1 MKKPFFSVPRTLI
14 LHALTTFLIGVGCVW
29 PLSLSLGLTAPL
41 EECVVCCGAVTL
53 LFALLDCLP
62 RLRALA
68 YPLLLLAIGG
78 SALSLRGQ
86 FSAVGA
92 ALTLMVHGQPLAL
105 AAYSQEL
112 SLLLSL
118 VFTGIGASLSRSE
131 QAFFPLALLEIALLF
146 IVSFLGAQIGAA
158 SLLPLILALLLSGR
172 APGVR
177 ARRIVPLC
185 AAILAATA
193 LLMPL
198 SAQVSPE
205 LNQLAQ
211 RVRRMLD
218 DYLFFTDARTTFSLS
233 ATGYQPLGVSQL
245 GGPANP
251 EDTPVMQ
258 VRTSGRTL
266 LRGTIKN
273 EYDGHAWADST
284 SGRRYLYVNPRFY
297 ALRRD
302 LFDQKR
308 PSDAI
313 RAQLPAEETITV
325 LMRADAASTL
335 YLTQRFSALS
345 GHDIVPYF
353 SPASEVFGTRS
364 LAFGDSYTFTGLRL
378 SGDTPGIREA
388 VLAAA
393 HHSDAYADTVR
404 ADYLALPDGVETDV
418 YALAGQITQD
428 AQTDFDRAAA
438 LCAYLR
444 SAYPYTLAQNV
455 PPAGRDFVS
464 WFLLDERQGYCT
476 SFATAMAVM
485 ARMVGLP
492 ARYIEGYA
500 AVPDSDSVARVTQ
513 QQAHAWVEI
522 YFSGFGWLPFDP
534 TPGTNDAGG
543 TRPSDDPEG
552 DSPTPS
558 PSPSPSPTATP
569 TPSPSPTAT
578 PTPSPSPAPDASPSP
593 TPSPSPEPDITPTPE
608 PDAPSDTPT
617 PTPPP
622 SDDEPPRDPPHRL
635 WPLLLLL
642 LLALLAALRLYLC
655 APAQVAGRQKNAND
669 ALLVWYR
676 AAEDALLCMGI
687 APLPGEAPAS
697 FLWRAQGELHDAVKL
712 TGLGKALCVAQY
724 SGRTLKRT
732 QPERAQKVY
741 AALFAQMTPRQKLR
755 LFARRFIRG
764 IRL

>member
-1 MKKPFFSVPRTLI
+1 MKKSFFSVPRTLP

-41 EECVVCCGAVTL
+41 SLCLTACGAVTL
-53 LFALLDCLP
+53 LFALLDCMP

-345 GHDIVPYF
+345 GHEIVPYF

-404 ADYLALPDGVETDV
+404 ADYLALPDGIETGV

-543 TRPSDDPEG
+543 TLPSDDPEG
-552 DSPTPS
+552 DS
-558 PSPSPSPTATP
+558 P

-593 TPSPSPEPDITPTPE
+593 TPSPSPEPDSTPTPE

-622 SDDEPPRDPPHRL
+622 SNDEPPRDPPHRL

-642 LLALLAALRLYLC
+642 LLAFLAALRLYLC
-655 APAQVAGRQKNAND
+655 APAQVARRQKNAND

-724 SGRTLKRT
+724 SGRALKRT

-741 AALFAQMTPRQKLR
+741 AALFAQMTLRQKLR

>member
-1 MKKPFFSVPRTLI
+1 MKKSFFSVPRTLP

-41 EECVVCCGAVTL
+41 SLCLTACGAVTL
-53 LFALLDCLP
+53 LFALLDCMP

-345 GHDIVPYF
+345 GHEIVPYF

-404 ADYLALPDGVETDV
+404 ADYLALPDGVETGV

-428 AQTDFDRAAA
+428 AQTDFDRAVA

-534 TPGTNDAGG
+534 TPGTNDADG
-543 TRPSDDPEG
+543 TLPSDDPEG

-558 PSPSPSPTATP
+558 PSPTATP
-569 TPSPSPTAT
+569 T
-578 PTPSPSPAPDASPSP
+578 PSPAPDASPSP
-593 TPSPSPEPDITPTPE
+593 TPSPSPEPDSTPTPE
-608 PDAPSDTPT
+608 PDTPSDTPT

-622 SDDEPPRDPPHRL
+622 SDDEPPRDPPHWL

-724 SGRTLKRT
+724 SGRALKRT

>member
-1 MKKPFFSVPRTLI
+1 MKKSFFSVPRTLP

-41 EECVVCCGAVTL
+41 SLCLTACGAVTL
-53 LFALLDCLP
+53 LFALLDCIP

-172 APGVR
+172 VPGVR

-313 RAQLPAEETITV
+313 RAQLPAGETIAV

-345 GHDIVPYF
+345 GHEIVPYF

-404 ADYLALPDGVETDV
+404 ADYLALPDGVETGV

-464 WFLLDERQGYCT
+464 WFLLDEQQGYCT

-543 TRPSDDPEG
+543 TLPSDDPEG

-558 PSPSPSPTATP
+558 PSPTATP
-569 TPSPSPTAT
+569 T
-578 PTPSPSPAPDASPSP
+578 PSPAPDASPSP
-593 TPSPSPEPDITPTPE
+593 TPSPSPEPDSTPTPE
-608 PDAPSDTPT
+608 PDTPSDTPT

-622 SDDEPPRDPPHRL
+622 SDNEPPRDPPHRL

>member
-1 MKKPFFSVPRTLI
+1 MKKSFFSVPRTLP

-41 EECVVCCGAVTL
+41 SLCLTACGAVTL
-53 LFALLDCLP
+53 LFALLDCMP

-185 AAILAATA
+185 AAILVATA

-313 RAQLPAEETITV
+313 RAQLPAGETITV

-345 GHDIVPYF
+345 GHEIVPYF

-404 ADYLALPDGVETDV
+404 ADYLALPDGVETGV

-464 WFLLDERQGYCT
+464 WFLLDEQQGYCT

-543 TRPSDDPEG
+543 MLPSDDPEG

-558 PSPSPSPTATP
+558 PSPTATP
-569 TPSPSPTAT
+569 T
-578 PTPSPSPAPDASPSP
+578 PSPAPDASPSP
-593 TPSPSPEPDITPTPE
+593 TPSPSPEPDSTPTPE
-608 PDAPSDTPT
+608 PDTPSDTPT

-642 LLALLAALRLYLC
+642 LFALLAALRLYLC

-724 SGRTLKRT
+724 SGRALKHT

>member
-1 MKKPFFSVPRTLI
+1 MKKSFFSVPRTLL

-41 EECVVCCGAVTL
+41 SLCLTACGAVTL
-53 LFALLDCLP
+53 LFALLDCMP

-105 AAYSQEL
+105 AAYSQAL

-158 SLLPLILALLLSGR
+158 SLLPLILALLLSGH

-258 VRTSGRTL
+258 VRTSGRAL

-313 RAQLPAEETITV
+313 RAQLPAGETITV

-404 ADYLALPDGVETDV
+404 ADYLALPDGVETGV

-522 YFSGFGWLPFDP
+522 YFAGFGWLPFDP

-543 TRPSDDPEG
+543 TLPADDPEG

-558 PSPSPSPTATP
+558 PSPTATP
-569 TPSPSPTAT
+569 TS
-578 PTPSPSPAPDASPSP
+578 SPSPAPDASPSP
-593 TPSPSPEPDITPTPE
+593 TPTPSPEPDSTPTPE

-622 SDDEPPRDPPHRL
+622 SDDEPPRDPPHWL

-642 LLALLAALRLYLC
+642 LLVLLAALRLYLC

-697 FLWRAQGELHDAVKL
+697 FLWRAQSELHDAVKL

-741 AALFAQMTPRQKLR
+741 AALCAQMTLRQKLR

>member
-1 MKKPFFSVPRTLI
+1 MKKSFFSVPRTLP

-41 EECVVCCGAVTL
+41 SLCLTACGAVTL

-313 RAQLPAEETITV
+313 RAQLPAGETITV

-345 GHDIVPYF
+345 GHEIVPYF

-393 HHSDAYADTVR
+393 HHSDTYADTVR
-404 ADYLALPDGVETDV
+404 ADYLALPDGVETGV
-418 YALAGQITQD
+418 YTLAGQITQD

-464 WFLLDERQGYCT
+464 WFLLDEQQGYCT

-543 TRPSDDPEG
+543 TLPSDDPEG
-552 DSPTPS
+552 DS
-558 PSPSPSPTATP
+558 P

-578 PTPSPSPAPDASPSP
+578 PTPSPSPALDASPSP
-593 TPSPSPEPDITPTPE
+593 TPSPSPEPDSTPTPE
-608 PDAPSDTPT
+608 PDTPSDTPT

-741 AALFAQMTPRQKLR
+741 AALFAQMTLRQKLR

>member
-1 MKKPFFSVPRTLI
+1 MKKSFFSVPRTLP
-14 LHALTTFLIGVGCVW
+14 LHALTTFLIGMGCVW

-41 EECVVCCGAVTL
+41 SLCLTACGAVTL
-53 LFALLDCLP
+53 LFALLDCMP

-198 SAQVSPE
+198 SGQVSPE

-313 RAQLPAEETITV
+313 RAQLPAGETITV

-345 GHDIVPYF
+345 GHEIVPYF

-404 ADYLALPDGVETDV
+404 ADYLALPDGVETGV

-464 WFLLDERQGYCT
+464 WFLLDEQQGYCT

-543 TRPSDDPEG
+543 MLPSDDPEG

-558 PSPSPSPTATP
+558 PSPTATP
-569 TPSPSPTAT
+569 T
-578 PTPSPSPAPDASPSP
+578 PSPAPDASPSP
-593 TPSPSPEPDITPTPE
+593 TPSPSPEPDSTPTPE
-608 PDAPSDTPT
+608 PDTPSDTPT

-642 LLALLAALRLYLC
+642 LFALLAALRLYLC

-724 SGRTLKRT
+724 SGRALKRT

>member
-1 MKKPFFSVPRTLI
+1 MKKSFFSVPRTLP

-41 EECVVCCGAVTL
+41 SLCLTACGAVTL
-53 LFALLDCLP
+53 LFALLDCMP

-313 RAQLPAEETITV
+313 RAQLPAGETITV

-345 GHDIVPYF
+345 GHEIVPYF

-404 ADYLALPDGVETDV
+404 ADYLALPDGVETGV

-464 WFLLDERQGYCT
+464 WFLLDEQQGYCT

-543 TRPSDDPEG
+543 MLPSDDPEG

-558 PSPSPSPTATP
+558 PSPTATP
-569 TPSPSPTAT
+569 T
-578 PTPSPSPAPDASPSP
+578 PSPAPDASPSP
-593 TPSPSPEPDITPTPE
+593 TPSPSPEPDSTPTPE
-608 PDAPSDTPT
+608 PDTPSDTPT

-642 LLALLAALRLYLC
+642 LFALLAALRLYLC

-724 SGRTLKRT
+724 SGRALKRT

>member
-1 MKKPFFSVPRTLI
+1 MKKSFFSVPRTLP

-41 EECVVCCGAVTL
+41 SLCLTACGAVTL
-53 LFALLDCLP
+53 LFALLDCMP

-68 YPLLLLAIGG
+68 YPLLLLAICG

-313 RAQLPAEETITV
+313 RAQLPAGETITV

-345 GHDIVPYF
+345 GHEIVPYF

-378 SGDTPGIREA
+378 SSDTPGIREA

-404 ADYLALPDGVETDV
+404 ADYLALPDGVETGV

-444 SAYPYTLAQNV
+444 SAYPYTLAQNM

-500 AVPDSDSVARVTQ
+500 AVPDSDSVAHVTQ

-543 TRPSDDPEG
+543 TLPSDDPEG
-552 DSPTPS
+552 DS
-558 PSPSPSPTATP
+558 P

-593 TPSPSPEPDITPTPE
+593 TPSPSPEPDT
-608 PDAPSDTPT
+608 PSDTPT

-622 SDDEPPRDPPHRL
+622 SNDEPPRDPPHRL

>member
-1 MKKPFFSVPRTLI
+1 MKKSFFSVPRTLP

-41 EECVVCCGAVTL
+41 SLCLTACGAVTL
-53 LFALLDCLP
+53 LFALLDCMP

-345 GHDIVPYF
+345 GHEIVPYF

-404 ADYLALPDGVETDV
+404 ADYLALPDGVETGV

-428 AQTDFDRAAA
+428 AQTDFDRAVA

-534 TPGTNDAGG
+534 TPGTNDADG
-543 TRPSDDPEG
+543 TLPSDDPEG

-558 PSPSPSPTATP
+558 PSPTATP
-569 TPSPSPTAT
+569 T
-578 PTPSPSPAPDASPSP
+578 PSPAPDASPSP
-593 TPSPSPEPDITPTPE
+593 TPSPSPEPDSTPTPE
-608 PDAPSDTPT
+608 PDTPSDTPT

-724 SGRTLKRT
+724 SGRALKRT

>member
-1 MKKPFFSVPRTLI
+1 MKKSFFSVPRTLP

-41 EECVVCCGAVTL
+41 SLCLTACGAVTL
-53 LFALLDCLP
+53 LFALLDCMP

-273 EYDGHAWADST
+273 EYDGHAWTDST

-313 RAQLPAEETITV
+313 RAQLPAGETITV

-345 GHDIVPYF
+345 GHEIVPYF

-404 ADYLALPDGVETDV
+404 ADYLALPDGVETGV
-418 YALAGQITQD
+418 YTLAGQITQD

-464 WFLLDERQGYCT
+464 WFLLDEQQGYCT

-543 TRPSDDPEG
+543 TLPSDDPEG
-552 DSPTPS
+552 DS
-558 PSPSPSPTATP
+558 P

-593 TPSPSPEPDITPTPE
+593 TPSPSPEPDSTPTPE
-608 PDAPSDTPT
+608 PDTPSDTPT

>member
-1 MKKPFFSVPRTLI
+1 MKKSFFSVPRTLP
-14 LHALTTFLIGVGCVW
+14 LHALTTFLIGMGCVW

-41 EECVVCCGAVTL
+41 SLCLTACGAVTL
-53 LFALLDCLP
+53 LFALLDCMP

-198 SAQVSPE
+198 SGQVSPE

-313 RAQLPAEETITV
+313 RAQLPAGETITV

-464 WFLLDERQGYCT
+464 WFLLDEQQGYCT

-543 TRPSDDPEG
+543 TLPSDDPEG
-552 DSPTPS
+552 DS
-558 PSPSPSPTATP
+558 P

-593 TPSPSPEPDITPTPE
+593 TPSPSPEPDSTPTPE
-608 PDAPSDTPT
+608 PDAPSDTPS

-642 LLALLAALRLYLC
+642 LFALLAALRLYLC

-712 TGLGKALCVAQY
+712 TGLGRALCVAQY
-724 SGRTLKRT
+724 SGRALKRT

>member
-1 MKKPFFSVPRTLI
+1 MKKSFFSVPRTLP

-41 EECVVCCGAVTL
+41 SLCLTACGAVTL
-53 LFALLDCLP
+53 LFALLDCMP

-185 AAILAATA
+185 AAILAVTA

-313 RAQLPAEETITV
+313 RAQFPAGETITV

-345 GHDIVPYF
+345 GHEIVPYF

-444 SAYPYTLAQNV
+444 SAYPYTLAQTV

-464 WFLLDERQGYCT
+464 WFLLDEQQGYCT

-543 TRPSDDPEG
+543 MLPSDDPEG

-558 PSPSPSPTATP
+558 PSPTATP
-569 TPSPSPTAT
+569 T
-578 PTPSPSPAPDASPSP
+578 PSPAPDASPSP
-593 TPSPSPEPDITPTPE
+593 TPSPSPEPDSTPTPE
-608 PDAPSDTPT
+608 PDTPSDTPT

-642 LLALLAALRLYLC
+642 LFALLAALRLYLC

-724 SGRTLKRT
+724 SGRALKRT

>member
-1 MKKPFFSVPRTLI
+1 MKKSFFSVPRTLP

-41 EECVVCCGAVTL
+41 SLCLTACGAVTL
-53 LFALLDCLP
+53 LFALLDCMP

-92 ALTLMVHGQPLAL
+92 ALTLMVHGQPIAL

-185 AAILAATA
+185 AAILAVTA

-313 RAQLPAEETITV
+313 RAQLPSGETITV

-345 GHDIVPYF
+345 GHEIVPYF

-404 ADYLALPDGVETDV
+404 ADYLTLPDGVETGV

-543 TRPSDDPEG
+543 TLRFAHAFPLADGHADAFPLACAGRIAQPHAIPFARTGQHPHARAGRALRYPDPN
-552 DSPTPS
+552 P
-558 PSPSPSPTATP
+558 A
-569 TPSPSPTAT
+569 AKRRRAAAR
-578 PTPSPSPAPDASPSP
+578 PAPPA
-593 TPSPSPEPDITPTPE
+593 
-608 PDAPSDTPT
+608 
-617 PTPPP
+617 
-622 SDDEPPRDPPHRL
+622 
-635 WPLLLLL
+635 
-642 LLALLAALRLYLC
+642 LAAAASAAPRASGRAEAVSLR
-655 APAQVAGRQKNAND
+655 PRAGR
-669 ALLVWYR
+669 R
-676 AAEDALLCMGI
+676 AAEKRQRRAAGVVSRRGGRAAVHGHRAPARRGARLVPLARAGRTARRGEADRTGQGALRRAIQRPRTQAHPAGTRAEGLRR
-687 APLPGEAPAS
+687 AFRANDPAAEAPA
-697 FLWRAQGELHDAVKL
+697 LR
-712 TGLGKALCVAQY
+712 
-724 SGRTLKRT
+724 
-732 QPERAQKVY
+732 
-741 AALFAQMTPRQKLR
+741 AALHPWDSAVRCLQF
-755 LFARRFIRG
+755 RR
-764 IRL
+764 

>member
-1 MKKPFFSVPRTLI
+1 MKKSFFSVPRTLP

-41 EECVVCCGAVTL
+41 SLCLTACGAVTL
-53 LFALLDCLP
+53 LFALLDCMP

-78 SALSLRGQ
+78 AALSLRGQ

-251 EDTPVMQ
+251 DDTPVMQ

-464 WFLLDERQGYCT
+464 WFLLDEQQGYCT

-543 TRPSDDPEG
+543 TLPSDDPEG

-558 PSPSPSPTATP
+558 PSPTATP
-569 TPSPSPTAT
+569 T
-578 PTPSPSPAPDASPSP
+578 PSPAPDASPSP
-593 TPSPSPEPDITPTPE
+593 TPSPSPEPDSTPTPE
-608 PDAPSDTPT
+608 PDTPSDTPT

>member
-1 MKKPFFSVPRTLI
+1 MKKSFFSVPRTLP

-41 EECVVCCGAVTL
+41 SLCLTACGAVTL
-53 LFALLDCLP
+53 LFALLDCMP

-198 SAQVSPE
+198 SEQVSPE

-345 GHDIVPYF
+345 GHEIVPYF

-404 ADYLALPDGVETDV
+404 ADYLALPDGVETGV

-464 WFLLDERQGYCT
+464 WFLLDEQQGYCT

-543 TRPSDDPEG
+543 TLPSDDPEG
-552 DSPTPS
+552 DS
-558 PSPSPSPTATP
+558 P

-593 TPSPSPEPDITPTPE
+593 TPSPSPEPDSTPTPE
-608 PDAPSDTPT
+608 PDTPSGTPT

-642 LLALLAALRLYLC
+642 LLTLLAALRLYLC

-724 SGRTLKRT
+724 SGRALKRT

-741 AALFAQMTPRQKLR
+741 AALFAQMTPWQKLR

>member
-1 MKKPFFSVPRTLI
+1 MKKSFFSVPRTLL

-41 EECVVCCGAVTL
+41 SLCLTACGAVTL
-53 LFALLDCLP
+53 LFALLDCMP

-105 AAYSQEL
+105 AAYSQAL

-185 AAILAATA
+185 AAILAVTA

-258 VRTSGRTL
+258 VRTSGRAL

-313 RAQLPAEETITV
+313 RAQLPAGETITV

-378 SGDTPGIREA
+378 SGDTSGIREA

-404 ADYLALPDGVETDV
+404 ADYLALPDSVETGV

-522 YFSGFGWLPFDP
+522 YFAGFGWLPFDP

-543 TRPSDDPEG
+543 TLPSDDPEG

-558 PSPSPSPTATP
+558 PSPTATP
-569 TPSPSPTAT
+569 TPSPT
-578 PTPSPSPAPDASPSP
+578 PAPDASPSP
-593 TPSPSPEPDITPTPE
+593 TPTPSPEPDSTPTPE

-622 SDDEPPRDPPHRL
+622 SDDEPPRDPPHWL

-642 LLALLAALRLYLC
+642 LLVLLAALRLYLC

-676 AAEDALLCMGI
+676 AAEDALLYMGI

-697 FLWRAQGELHDAVKL
+697 FLWRAQSELHDAVKL

-741 AALFAQMTPRQKLR
+741 AALLAQMTPRQKLL

>member
-1 MKKPFFSVPRTLI
+1 MKKSFFSVPRTLP
-14 LHALTTFLIGVGCVW
+14 LHTLTTFLIGMGCVW

-41 EECVVCCGAVTL
+41 SLCLTACGAVTL
-53 LFALLDCLP
+53 LFALLDCMP

-198 SAQVSPE
+198 SGQVSPE

-313 RAQLPAEETITV
+313 RAQLPAGETITV

-345 GHDIVPYF
+345 GHEIVPYF

-404 ADYLALPDGVETDV
+404 ADYLALPDGVETGV

-464 WFLLDERQGYCT
+464 WFLLDEQQGYCT

-543 TRPSDDPEG
+543 MLPSDDPEG

-558 PSPSPSPTATP
+558 PSPTATP
-569 TPSPSPTAT
+569 T
-578 PTPSPSPAPDASPSP
+578 PSPAPDASPSP
-593 TPSPSPEPDITPTPE
+593 TPSPSPEPDSTPTPE
-608 PDAPSDTPT
+608 PDTPSDTPT

-642 LLALLAALRLYLC
+642 LFALLAALRLYLC

-724 SGRTLKRT
+724 SGRALKRT

>member
-1 MKKPFFSVPRTLI
+1 MKKSFFSVPRTLP

-41 EECVVCCGAVTL
+41 SLCLTACGAVTL
-53 LFALLDCLP
+53 LFALLDCMP

-345 GHDIVPYF
+345 GHEIVPYF

-404 ADYLALPDGVETDV
+404 ADYLALPDGVETGV

-455 PPAGRDFVS
+455 PPVGRDFVS

-543 TRPSDDPEG
+543 TLPSDDPEG
-552 DSPTPS
+552 DS
-558 PSPSPSPTATP
+558 P

-593 TPSPSPEPDITPTPE
+593 TPSPSPEPDSTPTPE
-608 PDAPSDTPT
+608 PDTPSDTPT

-635 WPLLLLL
+635 WLLLLLL

-724 SGRTLKRT
+724 SGRALKRT

>member
-1 MKKPFFSVPRTLI
+1 MKKSFFSVPRALP

-41 EECVVCCGAVTL
+41 SLCLTACGAVTL
-53 LFALLDCLP
+53 LFALLDCMP

-131 QAFFPLALLEIALLF
+131 QAFFPLALLEIALL
-146 IVSFLGAQIGAA
+146 
-158 SLLPLILALLLSGR
+158 LSGR

-185 AAILAATA
+185 AAILAVTA

-313 RAQLPAEETITV
+313 RAQLPAGETITV

-345 GHDIVPYF
+345 GHEIVPYF

-404 ADYLALPDGVETDV
+404 ADYLALPDGVETGV

-543 TRPSDDPEG
+543 TLPSDDPEG

-558 PSPSPSPTATP
+558 PSPTATP
-569 TPSPSPTAT
+569 T
-578 PTPSPSPAPDASPSP
+578 PSPAPDASPSP
-593 TPSPSPEPDITPTPE
+593 TPSPSPEPDSTPTPE
-608 PDAPSDTPT
+608 PDTPSDTPT

-642 LLALLAALRLYLC
+642 LLTLLAALRLYLC

-724 SGRTLKRT
+724 SGRTLKPI
-732 QPERAQKVY
+732 QPERARKVY
-741 AALFAQMTPRQKLR
+741 AELLAQMTFRQRLR
-755 LFARRFIRG
+755 LYVRRLIHG
-764 IRL
+764 LRLS

>member
-1 MKKPFFSVPRTLI
+1 MKKSFFSVPRTLP

-41 EECVVCCGAVTL
+41 SLCLTACGAVTL
-53 LFALLDCLP
+53 LFALLDCMP

-78 SALSLRGQ
+78 AALSLRGQ

-345 GHDIVPYF
+345 GHEIVPYF

-404 ADYLALPDGVETDV
+404 ADYLALPDGVETGV

-500 AVPDSDSVARVTQ
+500 AVPDSDGVARVTQ

-543 TRPSDDPEG
+543 TLPSDDPEG

-558 PSPSPSPTATP
+558 S
-569 TPSPSPTAT
+569 SPTAT

-593 TPSPSPEPDITPTPE
+593 TPSPSPEPDSTPTPE

-724 SGRTLKRT
+724 SGRTLKHT

>member
-1 MKKPFFSVPRTLI
+1 MKKSFFSVPRTLP

-41 EECVVCCGAVTL
+41 SLCLTACGAVTL
-53 LFALLDCLP
+53 LFALLDCMP

-78 SALSLRGQ
+78 SALSLREQ

-198 SAQVSPE
+198 SGQVSPE

-313 RAQLPAEETITV
+313 RAQLPAGETITV

-345 GHDIVPYF
+345 GHEIVPYF

-404 ADYLALPDGVETDV
+404 ADYLALPDGVETGV

-464 WFLLDERQGYCT
+464 WFLLDEQQGYCT

-543 TRPSDDPEG
+543 MLPSDDPEG

-558 PSPSPSPTATP
+558 PSPTATP
-569 TPSPSPTAT
+569 T
-578 PTPSPSPAPDASPSP
+578 PSPAPDASPSP
-593 TPSPSPEPDITPTPE
+593 TPSPSPEPDSTPTPE
-608 PDAPSDTPT
+608 PDTPSDTPT

-642 LLALLAALRLYLC
+642 LFALLAALRLYLC

-724 SGRTLKRT
+724 SGRALKRT

>member
-1 MKKPFFSVPRTLI
+1 MKKSFFSVPRTLP

-41 EECVVCCGAVTL
+41 SLCLTACGAVTL
-53 LFALLDCLP
+53 LFALLDCMP

-78 SALSLRGQ
+78 AALSLRGQ

-92 ALTLMVHGQPLAL
+92 ALTLMAHGQPLAL
-105 AAYSQEL
+105 AAYSREIL
-112 SLLLSL
+112 LLLSL

-185 AAILAATA
+185 AAILAVTA

-313 RAQLPAEETITV
+313 RAQLPAGETITV

-345 GHDIVPYF
+345 GHEIVPYF

-404 ADYLALPDGVETDV
+404 ADYLALPDGVETGV

-444 SAYPYTLAQNV
+444 GAYPYNLAQNV

-464 WFLLDERQGYCT
+464 WFLLDEQQGYCT

-534 TPGTNDAGG
+534 TPGASDAGG
-543 TRPSDDPEG
+543 TLPSDDPED
-552 DSPTPS
+552 DS
-558 PSPSPSPTATP
+558 P

-593 TPSPSPEPDITPTPE
+593 TPTPSPEPDITPTPE
-608 PDAPSDTPT
+608 PDAPSDTPS

-622 SDDEPPRDPPHRL
+622 DNDEPPRDPPHWL

-642 LLALLAALRLYLC
+642 LFVLLAALRLYLC
-655 APAQVAGRQKNAND
+655 APARVAGRQKNAND

-697 FLWRAQGELHDAVKL
+697 FLWRAQSELHDAVKL

-724 SGRTLKRT
+724 SGRALKRT

>member
-1 MKKPFFSVPRTLI
+1 MFI
-14 LHALTTFLIGVGCVW
+14 
-29 PLSLSLGLTAPL
+29 
-41 EECVVCCGAVTL
+41 
-53 LFALLDCLP
+53 
-62 RLRALA
+62 
-68 YPLLLLAIGG
+68 LLLQ
-78 SALSLRGQ
+78 RG
-86 FSAVGA
+86 
-92 ALTLMVHGQPLAL
+92 
-105 AAYSQEL
+105 
-112 SLLLSL
+112 
-118 VFTGIGASLSRSE
+118 E
-131 QAFFPLALLEIALLF
+131 Q
-146 IVSFLGAQIGAA
+146 
-158 SLLPLILALLLSGR
+158 
-172 APGVR
+172 
-177 ARRIVPLC
+177 
-185 AAILAATA
+185 
-193 LLMPL
+193 
-198 SAQVSPE
+198 
-205 LNQLAQ
+205 
-211 RVRRMLD
+211 
-218 DYLFFTDARTTFSLS
+218 
-233 ATGYQPLGVSQL
+233 
-245 GGPANP
+245 GP
-251 EDTPVMQ
+251 
-258 VRTSGRTL
+258 
-266 LRGTIKN
+266 
-273 EYDGHAWADST
+273 
-284 SGRRYLYVNPRFY
+284 
-297 ALRRD
+297 
-302 LFDQKR
+302 
-308 PSDAI
+308 
-313 RAQLPAEETITV
+313 
-325 LMRADAASTL
+325 
-335 YLTQRFSALS
+335 
-345 GHDIVPYF
+345 
-353 SPASEVFGTRS
+353 
-364 LAFGDSYTFTGLRL
+364 
-378 SGDTPGIREA
+378 
-388 VLAAA
+388 
-393 HHSDAYADTVR
+393 
-404 ADYLALPDGVETDV
+404 
-418 YALAGQITQD
+418 
-428 AQTDFDRAAA
+428 QTDFDRAAA

-543 TRPSDDPEG
+543 TLPSDDPE
-552 DSPTPS
+552 DNS
-558 PSPSPSPTATP
+558 P

-578 PTPSPSPAPDASPSP
+578 PTPFPSPAPDASPSP
-593 TPSPSPEPDITPTPE
+593 TPSPSPEPDSTPTPE
-608 PDAPSDTPT
+608 PDTPSDTPT

-741 AALFAQMTPRQKLR
+741 AALFAQMTLRQKLR

>member
-1 MKKPFFSVPRTLI
+1 MKKSFFSVPRTLP

-41 EECVVCCGAVTL
+41 SLCLTACGAVTL
-53 LFALLDCLP
+53 LFALLDCMP

-313 RAQLPAEETITV
+313 RAQLPAGETITV

-345 GHDIVPYF
+345 GHEIVPYF
-353 SPASEVFGTRS
+353 SPASEIFGTRS

-404 ADYLALPDGVETDV
+404 ADYLALPDGVETGV

-464 WFLLDERQGYCT
+464 WFLLDEQQGYCT

-543 TRPSDDPEG
+543 TLPSDDPEG
-552 DSPTPS
+552 DS
-558 PSPSPSPTATP
+558 P

-593 TPSPSPEPDITPTPE
+593 TPSPSPEPDSTPTPE
-608 PDAPSDTPT
+608 PDTPSDTPT

-642 LLALLAALRLYLC
+642 LLSLLAALRLYLC

-755 LFARRFIRG
+755 LFVRRFFRG

>member
-1 MKKPFFSVPRTLI
+1 MKKSFFSVPRTLL

-41 EECVVCCGAVTL
+41 SLCLTACGAVTL
-53 LFALLDCLP
+53 LFALLDCMP

-105 AAYSQEL
+105 AAYSQAL

-185 AAILAATA
+185 AAILAVTA

-313 RAQLPAEETITV
+313 RAQLPAGETITV

-404 ADYLALPDGVETDV
+404 ADYLALPDGVETGV

-428 AQTDFDRAAA
+428 AQTDFERAAA

-464 WFLLDERQGYCT
+464 WFLLDEQQGYCT

-543 TRPSDDPEG
+543 TLPSDDPEG
-552 DSPTPS
+552 DS
-558 PSPSPSPTATP
+558 P

-593 TPSPSPEPDITPTPE
+593 TPSPSPEPDSTPTPE
-608 PDAPSDTPT
+608 PDTPSDTPT

>member
-1 MKKPFFSVPRTLI
+1 MKKSFFSVPRTLP
-14 LHALTTFLIGVGCVW
+14 LHALTTFLIGMGCVW

-41 EECVVCCGAVTL
+41 SLCLTACGAVTL
-53 LFALLDCLP
+53 LFALLDCMP

-78 SALSLRGQ
+78 SALSLREQ

-198 SAQVSPE
+198 SGQVSPE

-313 RAQLPAEETITV
+313 RAQLPAGETITV

-345 GHDIVPYF
+345 GHEIVPYF

-404 ADYLALPDGVETDV
+404 ADYLALPDGVETGV

-464 WFLLDERQGYCT
+464 WFLLDEQQGYCT

-543 TRPSDDPEG
+543 TLPSDDPED
-552 DSPTPS
+552 DS
-558 PSPSPSPTATP
+558 P

-593 TPSPSPEPDITPTPE
+593 TPSPSPEPDSTPTPE
-608 PDAPSDTPT
+608 PDTPSDTPT

-642 LLALLAALRLYLC
+642 LLVLLAALRLYLC

>member
-1 MKKPFFSVPRTLI
+1 MKKSFFSVPRTLF

-41 EECVVCCGAVTL
+41 SLCLTACGAVTL
-53 LFALLDCLP
+53 LFALLDCMP
-62 RLRALA
+62 RLRVLA

-92 ALTLMVHGQPLAL
+92 ALTLMVHGQPIAL

-313 RAQLPAEETITV
+313 RAQLPAGETITV

-345 GHDIVPYF
+345 GHEIVPYF

-404 ADYLALPDGVETDV
+404 ADYLALPDGVETGV

-543 TRPSDDPEG
+543 TLPSYDPE
-552 DSPTPS
+552 DNS
-558 PSPSPSPTATP
+558 P

-578 PTPSPSPAPDASPSP
+578 PTPSPPPSPAASPSP
-593 TPSPSPEPDITPTPE
+593 TPTPSPEPDSTPTPE

-622 SDDEPPRDPPHRL
+622 SDDEPPRDPPHWL

-642 LLALLAALRLYLC
+642 LLVLLAALRLYLC

-697 FLWRAQGELHDAVKL
+697 FLWRAQSELHDAVKL

-764 IRL
+764 IWL

>member
-1 MKKPFFSVPRTLI
+1 MKKSFFSVPRTLP
-14 LHALTTFLIGVGCVW
+14 LHALTTFLIGMGCVW

-41 EECVVCCGAVTL
+41 SLCLTACGAVTL
-53 LFALLDCLP
+53 LFALLDCMP

-78 SALSLRGQ
+78 SALSLREQ

-198 SAQVSPE
+198 SGQVSPE

-313 RAQLPAEETITV
+313 RAQLPAGETITV

-345 GHDIVPYF
+345 GHEIVPYF

-404 ADYLALPDGVETDV
+404 ADYLALPDGVETGV

-464 WFLLDERQGYCT
+464 WFLLDEQQGYCT

-543 TRPSDDPEG
+543 MLPSDDPEG

-558 PSPSPSPTATP
+558 PSPTATP
-569 TPSPSPTAT
+569 T
-578 PTPSPSPAPDASPSP
+578 PSPAPDASPSP
-593 TPSPSPEPDITPTPE
+593 TPSPSPEPDSTPTPE
-608 PDAPSDTPT
+608 PDTPSDTPT

-642 LLALLAALRLYLC
+642 LFALLAALRLYLC

-724 SGRTLKRT
+724 SGRALKRT

>member
-1 MKKPFFSVPRTLI
+1 MKKSFFSVPRTLP

-41 EECVVCCGAVTL
+41 SLCLTACGAVTL
-53 LFALLDCLP
+53 LFALLDCMP

-313 RAQLPAEETITV
+313 RAQLPAGETITV

-345 GHDIVPYF
+345 GHEIVPYF

-404 ADYLALPDGVETDV
+404 ADYLALPDGVETGV

-464 WFLLDERQGYCT
+464 WFLLDEQQGYCT

-543 TRPSDDPEG
+543 MLPSDDPEG

-558 PSPSPSPTATP
+558 PSPTATP
-569 TPSPSPTAT
+569 T
-578 PTPSPSPAPDASPSP
+578 PSPAPDASPSP
-593 TPSPSPEPDITPTPE
+593 TPSPSPEPDSTPTPE
-608 PDAPSDTPT
+608 PDTPSDTPT

-642 LLALLAALRLYLC
+642 LFALLAALRLYLC
-655 APAQVAGRQKNAND
+655 ASAQVAGRQKNAND

-724 SGRTLKRT
+724 SGRALKRT

>member
-1 MKKPFFSVPRTLI
+1 MKKPFFSMPRTLL
-14 LHALTTFLIGVGCVW
+14 LHALTTFLIGFGCVW

-41 EECVVCCGAVTL
+41 TLCAACCGGVTL
-53 LFALLDCLP
+53 GFALLDCMP

-68 YPLLLLAIGG
+68 YPLLLLAIG
-78 SALSLRGQ
+78 SVVFALRGQ
-86 FSAVGA
+86 FAAVSA
-92 ALTLMVHGQPLAL
+92 ALVLMVHGQPLAL

-112 SLLLSL
+112 SALLAL

-146 IVSFLGAQIGAA
+146 IVSFLGASVSAA

-172 APGVR
+172 APGVQ

-185 AAILAATA
+185 AVILAVTA

-198 SAQVSPE
+198 SSQTLPE
-205 LNQLAQ
+205 LETLAHRVQ
-211 RVRRMLD
+211 RMID
-218 DYLFFTDARTTFSLS
+218 DYLFFTQERTTFSLS
-233 ATGYQPLGVSQL
+233 ATGHQPLGAAQL
-245 GGPANP
+245 GGPAHP

-266 LRGTIKN
+266 LRGAIKN
-273 EYDGHAWADST
+273 DYTGSAWTDST
-284 SGRRYLYVNPRFY
+284 PNRRYLYVNPRFY
-297 ALRRD
+297 ALRRN
-302 LFDQKR
+302 LFDQIR
-308 PSDAI
+308 PSDSL
-313 RAQLPAEETITV
+313 RAELPESESITV
-325 LMRADAASTL
+325 LMRADATSTL

-345 GHDIVPYF
+345 GDEIVPYF

-364 LAFGDSYTFTGLRL
+364 LAFGDSYTFSGLRV
-378 SGDTPGIREA
+378 SGDTPGIRDV
-388 VLAAA
+388 VLSAAQER
-393 HHSDAYADTVR
+393 DAYADTIR
-404 ADYLALPDGVETDV
+404 ESYLALPEGIENAV
-418 YALAGQITQD
+418 YTLAGQITQD
-428 AQTDFDRAAA
+428 AQTDFDRADA

-444 SAYPYTLAQNV
+444 SAYPYTLLQNA

-543 TRPSDDPEG
+543 TLPSDDPED
-552 DSPTPS
+552 DS
-558 PSPSPSPTATP
+558 P

-578 PTPSPSPAPDASPSP
+578 PTPSPTPAPDASPSPTPAPDTSPSP
-593 TPSPSPEPDITPTPE
+593 TPSPSPEPDSTPTPE
-608 PDAPSDTPT
+608 PDSPSDTPT

-622 SDDEPPRDPPHRL
+622 SDDEPPRDPPHWL

-642 LLALLAALRLYLC
+642 LFALLAALRLYLC

-697 FLWRAQGELHDAVKL
+697 FLWRAQSELHDAVKL

>member
-1 MKKPFFSVPRTLI
+1 MKKSFFSVPRTLP

-41 EECVVCCGAVTL
+41 SLCLTACGAVTL
-53 LFALLDCLP
+53 LFALLDCMP

-185 AAILAATA
+185 AAILAVTA

-313 RAQLPAEETITV
+313 RAQLPAGETITV

-345 GHDIVPYF
+345 GHEIVPYF

-378 SGDTPGIREA
+378 SGDIPGIREA

-404 ADYLALPDGVETDV
+404 ADYLALPDGVETGV

-444 SAYPYTLAQNV
+444 SAYPYTLTQNV

-558 PSPSPSPTATP
+558 PSP
-569 TPSPSPTAT
+569 TAT

-593 TPSPSPEPDITPTPE
+593 TPSPSPEPDSTPTPE
-608 PDAPSDTPT
+608 PDTPSDTPT

-622 SDDEPPRDPPHRL
+622 SDDEPPRDPPHWL

-642 LLALLAALRLYLC
+642 LLSLLAALRLYLC

-755 LFARRFIRG
+755 LFVRRFFRG

>member
-1 MKKPFFSVPRTLI
+1 MKKSFFSVPRTLP

-41 EECVVCCGAVTL
+41 SLCLTACGAVTL
-53 LFALLDCLP
+53 LFALLDCMP

-313 RAQLPAEETITV
+313 RAQLPAGETITV

-345 GHDIVPYF
+345 GHEIVPYF

-464 WFLLDERQGYCT
+464 WFLLDEQQGYCT

-543 TRPSDDPEG
+543 TLPSDDPEG
-552 DSPTPS
+552 DS
-558 PSPSPSPTATP
+558 P

-593 TPSPSPEPDITPTPE
+593 TPSPSPEPDSTPTPE
-608 PDAPSDTPT
+608 PDTPSDTPT

-741 AALFAQMTPRQKLR
+741 AALFAQMTPQQKLR

>member
-1 MKKPFFSVPRTLI
+1 MKKSFFSVPRTLP

-41 EECVVCCGAVTL
+41 SLCLTACGAVTL
-53 LFALLDCLP
+53 LFALLDCMP

-105 AAYSQEL
+105 ASYSQEL

-185 AAILAATA
+185 AAILAVTA

-313 RAQLPAEETITV
+313 RAQLPAGETITV

-464 WFLLDERQGYCT
+464 WFLLDEQQGYCT

-543 TRPSDDPEG
+543 TLPSDDPEG
-552 DSPTPS
+552 DS
-558 PSPSPSPTATP
+558 P

-593 TPSPSPEPDITPTPE
+593 TPSPSPEPDSTPTPE
-608 PDAPSDTPT
+608 PDAPSDTPS

-622 SDDEPPRDPPHRL
+622 SDDEPPRDPPHWL
-635 WPLLLLL
+635 WPLLLLLLLL

-724 SGRTLKRT
+724 SGRALKRT

-741 AALFAQMTPRQKLR
+741 AALFAQMTLRQKLR